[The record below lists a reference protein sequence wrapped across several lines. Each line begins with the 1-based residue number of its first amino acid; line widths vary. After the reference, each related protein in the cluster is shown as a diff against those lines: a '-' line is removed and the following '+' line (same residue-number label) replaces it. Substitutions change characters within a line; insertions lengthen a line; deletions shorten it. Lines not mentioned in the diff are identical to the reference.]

1 MNHPTFNT
9 NYLRRSF
16 MIILFSLWC
25 ESVVFAQSNPF
36 VLFNTE
42 VVPFESELTERAHE
56 LVIFLPHSYDK
67 SQDKKYPV
75 LYFTDAYWD
84 MPLVYSIIGQLT
96 YDNVIPELILVG
108 FSYGGENANYGELRG
123 RDLSPTKSERIPNAG
138 DGPKFLQ
145 YIEES
150 VIPYVESNY
159 PADQQQRAL
168 AGSSLGGLFALYVMY
183 EKPEL
188 FKRYMAISPA
198 AMWEKD
204 YLFRLDQEYSSKRK
218 DLPVRL
224 FLSAGGD
231 EIPEFR
237 DPIFSLQQQIQNHQ
251 YENFA
256 LLNYTIEGSRHAG
269 VKAEGYARGLKW
281 VFKDIAPQGPSG
293 LSRAFG
299 N

>member
-1 MNHPTFNT
+1 MNHPTYHSTLNSVV
-9 NYLRRSF
+9 L
-16 MIILFSLWC
+16 IILLGLLGPATTI
-25 ESVVFAQSNPF
+25 AQSNPF

-42 VVPFESELTERAHE
+42 RIPLESELTGRAHE
-56 LVIFLPHSYDK
+56 LVVFLPPSYSDSVDK
-67 SQDKKYPV
+67 QYPV

-84 MPLVYSIIGQLT
+84 MPLLYSIHGQLS
-96 YDNVIPELILVG
+96 YDNVIPEIILVG
-108 FSYGGENANYGELRG
+108 FSYAGDNPNYGDLRS

-138 DGPKFLQ
+138 DGPKFLE
-145 YIEES
+145 YIEQS

-159 PADQQQRAL
+159 PADPKQRAL
-168 AGSSLGGLFALYVMY
+168 GGSSLGGLFALYVMY
-183 EKPEL
+183 ENPEL
-188 FKRYMAISPA
+188 FKRYLAISPA

-204 YLFRLDQEYSSKRK
+204 YLFHLDQEYSSKGK

-237 DPIFSLQQQIQNHQ
+237 DPIFKLQQQIENQQ
-251 YENFA
+251 YQNFA

-281 VFKDIAPQGPSG
+281 VFKDIAPSGPSG